1 MIMPKVR
8 INLSDDDFDAN
19 ELSEQ
24 IDEALDEPA
33 KPRERDRPKVP
44 EHKLARDRASKEWG
58 RELAKRQRQ
67 RVDKR
72 DR

>member
-1 MIMPKVR
+1 MPKIR
-8 INLSDDDFDAN
+8 INLNDDDVDPDV
-19 ELSEQ
+19 LSEQ
-24 IDEALDEPA
+24 IDESLDDPA

-58 RELAKRQRQ
+58 RELAKKQRQ